1 MRRPES
7 FKARSQ
13 CGAIFIST
21 LQLLKNFAFSGVIA
35 HASWNRLVKCENDNS
50 ASGLGNFDGKRKWEI
65 RAIVPA
71 LSCKMIAVGL
81 KAKLL
86 LSLPKSSGGNHGSFG
101 LKICIIASGKQF
113 FFN

>member
-13 CGAIFIST
+13 CGAMLIFT
-21 LQLLKNFAFSGVIA
+21 LQWLKNFAFSGVIA
-35 HASWNRLVKCENDNS
+35 HVGWNKLVKCENDNC
-50 ASGLGNFDGKRKWEI
+50 ASGLGSFDGKRRWEI

-71 LSCKMIAVGL
+71 LNCEMIAIGP

-86 LSLPKSSGGNHGSFG
+86 LSLPKSSGGKS
-101 LKICIIASGKQF
+101 
-113 FFN
+113 